1 MKYFLNT
8 IGFLLLMLML
18 SSCQAI
24 ADIFKTGVG
33 VGVILTVGVIIG
45 IIALVMRIGRGRKE

>member
-1 MKYFLNT
+1 MKYLLNS
-8 IGFLLLMLML
+8 LLVLLVMLL

-45 IIALVMRIGRGRKE
+45 IIALVIRIGRGRKE